1 MAKKKFTIPVNTK
14 LKYRKPLIKCDKA
27 VDDIVRIKKNE
38 QSKLYRLRK
47 KFDATTKKGEADKLR
62 REIKQQE
69 RALTDLSSS
78 AKQLR
83 SYCNE
88 IKSIQKDKKSI
99 KLQNAAANRK
109 LEKMYGKGQFTKEY
123 EKLNKQVIKN
133 LEYIQNKE
141 DSVNDLLY
149 RVNRGLGFS
158 AQDII
163 KKVKI
168 SKKKVDKNYKTKYKD
183 DFMEDVDDFMGF
195 GEGEFLDEEIV
206 SDEEET
212 DDEGFEGGGGGAGIG
227 EDSDFN
233 LEYSDVFWQMWRDYD
248 KNEKPRLDSY
258 TQVILNYGG
267 SYRKFKGTS
276 LTAITFAVSDMWRYA
291 RENGSDTNVEKY
303 ISNDGTKLKYFID

>member
-1 MAKKKFTIPVNTK
+1 MAKKKFTIPINTK

-27 VDDIVRIKKNE
+27 VDDIIRIKKNE

-88 IKSIQKDKKSI
+88 IKSIQKDKKSF
-99 KLQNAAANRK
+99 KLQNSAANRK

-141 DSVNDLLY
+141 DSINDLLY

-158 AQDII
+158 AKEII

-168 SKKKVDKNYKTKYKD
+168 SKKKVDKSYKTKYKD
-183 DFMEDVDDFMGF
+183 DFMDEIDDFMGF
-195 GEGEFLDEEIV
+195 GEGEFVDEEIV
-206 SDEEET
+206 EEEEF
-212 DDEGFEGGGGGAGIG
+212 DDEGFEVGAGAGGLG
-227 EDSDFN
+227 EDSDFQ
-233 LEYSDVFWQMWRDYD
+233 LEYADVFWQMWRDYD
-248 KNEKPRLDSY
+248 KNEKPRLDNY
-258 TQVILNYGG
+258 TKVILNYGG
-267 SYRKFKGTS
+267 QNRRFNGTS
-276 LTAITFAVSDMWRYA
+276 LTGITFAISDMWRYA
-291 RENGSDTNVEKY
+291 RENGSDTYVEKY
-303 ISNDGTKLKYFID
+303 ISNDGTMLKYYID

>member
-1 MAKKKFTIPVNTK
+1 MAEKKFIIPVNTK
-14 LKYRKPLIKCDKA
+14 LKYRKPLVKCDKA
-27 VDDIVRIKKNE
+27 VDDIVRVKKNE

-47 KFDATTKKGEADKLR
+47 KFDVTNKKGEADRLR
-62 REIKQQE
+62 KEIKRQE
-69 RALTDLSSS
+69 RALNDLSNS

-88 IKSIQKDKKSI
+88 IKSIQKEKKSI

-109 LEKMYGKGQFTKEY
+109 LEKMYGKGQFSKEY

-158 AQDII
+158 SKDII
-163 KKVKI
+163 KKLEI
-168 SKKKVDKNYKTKYKD
+168 SKKKVEKSFKEKYKE
-183 DFMEDVDDFMGF
+183 DFMEDIDEFMGF
-195 GEGEFLDEEIV
+195 EDGQFIDEEIV
-206 SDEEET
+206 EEEEF
-212 DDEGFEGGGGGAGIG
+212 DEEGFEGGGGGGVG
-227 EDSDFN
+227 EDSDFQ

-267 SYRKFKGTS
+267 SNRRFKGTS

-291 RENGSDTNVEKY
+291 RENGSDTNVEKW